1 MKKLNWLLLLLTI
14 TMISC
19 GDNDEKKEDDPTDE
33 NAVLKTAVLEN
44 YADIAYENYL
54 DAYNEAENLNTAI
67 KTFLAD
73 PTSTTKFEAT
83 KKAWRAAREP
93 YGQSEAFR
101 FANGPIDDEDG
112 PEGWLNA
119 WPLDEVYIDYVRDN
133 ATSGIINDSINYP
146 NITKELL
153 VDLNEKGGDANIS
166 IGYHAIEFLLWGQ
179 DAITP
184 TNEISAGTRPN
195 TDYVVGAGGTA
206 NNQARRAAYLQA
218 CADLLVDHLKL
229 VVDAWNP
236 SKSSNYRSSFL
247 IMDSDKNLANI
258 LTSIG
263 VLSKAELAGER
274 VITAYT
280 NESQEDEH
288 SCFSDNTH
296 RDLRLNAQG
305 CANVYLGTYTTVGG
319 SVISGS
325 SIADLVKKVD
335 AAEAEVVQKKLDLA
349 LTEVKATGIPFD
361 YAISQA
367 SGQRQGILDAAVALQ
382 NLGDEFV
389 KAGEV
394 LGLTV
399 TADFDE

>member
-101 FANGPIDDEDG
+101 FANGPIDDENG

-229 VVDAWNP
+229 VVDAWSP
-236 SKSSNYRSSFL
+236 SRSSNYRSSFL
-247 IMDSDKNLANI
+247 AMDSDKNLANI

-319 SVISGS
+319 NVISGS

-335 AAEAEVVQKKLDLA
+335 AAQAEAVQKKLDLA
-349 LTEVKATGIPFD
+349 LTDVESTGIPFD

-367 SGQRQGILDAAVALQ
+367 SGQRQGIFAAAVALQ
-382 NLGDEFV
+382 NLGDEFA